1 MDRLFIPHCG
11 YSYAEHAPGVDETK
25 NVITD
30 VSNPTQLFSF
40 LQQRDW
46 EEALT
51 CLRRSPH
58 QARTWVRHQSTSRVN
73 NWSMLPL
80 HAAVAYGAPLHLLK
94 ELVTINPNAL
104 RKQDHEGKL
113 PLHYAAIFSSTD
125 QQDVM
130 SHMLKCYPETMW
142 IKASCGR
149 TAIEYSRNDELQTM
163 ERIRM
168 RKKLSGNIADDED
181 HENTLN
187 ALDTLD
193 TLADIVVHEKE
204 NERKVMKAVSGQ
216 KRHRDPTDAQGEI
229 SAGSNVSSQ
238 ESETYTKQIQ
248 KTTMSN
254 IRDIQQKLSKKK
266 MQFPIQ
272 TKRSRESE
280 AVDDKSNGDESESIK
295 TEQDEGSSC
304 LLDCSAEV
312 EEVDQSGRR
321 TVYLNFAMG
330 NEDTDD
336 DDDDDA
342 LPEPRDTSEK
352 EDASKSYDIAYHH
365 NSKNRIMSVLQTAS
379 SMKSF
384 KRQKVSGV

>member
-11 YSYAEHAPGVDETK
+11 YSFAEHAPGADETK

-40 LQQRDW
+40 LEQRDW

-58 QARTWVRHQSTSRVN
+58 QARTWVRQQSTSRVN
-73 NWSMLPL
+73 TWSMLPL
-80 HAAVAYGAPLHLLK
+80 HAAVAYGAPLYLLK
-94 ELVTINPNAL
+94 ELATVNPNAL

-113 PLHYAAIFSSTD
+113 PLHYAAIFSNTD
-125 QQDVM
+125 QQGVM
-130 SHMLKCYPETMW
+130 SHMLKCYPESMW
-142 IKASCGR
+142 IKALCGR

-168 RKKLSGNIADDED
+168 RKKLSGNSTHDKD

-187 ALDTLD
+187 TMDTLD
-193 TLADIVVHEKE
+193 TLADIVVDEKE

-216 KRHRDPTDAQGEI
+216 KRHRDPSDAQEEI

-238 ESETYTKQIQ
+238 ESATYANQIQ
-248 KTTMSN
+248 N
-254 IRDIQQKLSKKK
+254 VRDIKLSKKK

-272 TKRSRESE
+272 TKRSRESQ
-280 AVDDKSNGDESESIK
+280 ALDDKSNGDESESIK

-304 LLDCSAEV
+304 LLDCSADV

-336 DDDDDA
+336 EDDDDA
-342 LPEPRDTSEK
+342 LPEPRDTSDK
-352 EDASKSYDIAYHH
+352 EDASKSYATAYHN
-365 NSKNRIMSVLQTAS
+365 NSKNRIMRVLQTAS

>member
-1 MDRLFIPHCG
+1 MDRLLIPHCG
-11 YSYAEHAPGVDETK
+11 NMNIYADHAPGVDETK

-80 HAAVAYGAPLHLLK
+80 HAAVAYGAPLYLLK
-94 ELVTINPNAL
+94 ELATINPNAL
-104 RKQDHEGKL
+104 RKPDHEGKL
-113 PLHYAAIFSSTD
+113 PLHYAAIFSNTD

-130 SHMLKCYPETMW
+130 SHMMKCYPESMW
-142 IKASCGR
+142 IKALCGR

-168 RKKLSGNIADDED
+168 RKKLSGNSTDDKD

-187 ALDTLD
+187 TMDTLD

-216 KRHRDPTDAQGEI
+216 KRHRDPSDAQGEI
-229 SAGSNVSSQ
+229 SAGCNVSSQ
-238 ESETYTKQIQ
+238 ESATCTKQIQ

-254 IRDIQQKLSKKK
+254 FKLSKKK

-272 TKRSRESE
+272 TKRSRESQ
-280 AVDDKSNGDESESIK
+280 ALDDKSNGDESESIK
-295 TEQDEGSSC
+295 TEQDEESSC
-304 LLDCSAEV
+304 LLDCSADV

-342 LPEPRDTSEK
+342 LPEPRDTSDK
-352 EDASKSYDIAYHH
+352 EDASKSYATAYHN
-365 NSKNRIMSVLQTAS
+365 NSKNRIMRVLQTAS